1 MEDYYQR
8 INYEILG
15 AIKRK
20 AINKYALI
28 SDNFW
33 MIPVRFTTVRTSKA
47 TNIVG
52 TTVYP
57 KYPREK
63 LRVTTLTTGREDA
76 VDASFSLL

>member
-8 INYEILG
+8 INYEFLG

-33 MIPVRFTTVRTSKA
+33 MIPVRFTTVIEPQKPQKLSGRQFTP
-47 TNIVG
+47 NIHVKSY
-52 TTVYP
+52 V
-57 KYPREK
+57 
-63 LRVTTLTTGREDA
+63 
-76 VDASFSLL
+76 

>member
-33 MIPVRFTTVRTSKA
+33 MIPVRFTSQQLEPQK
-47 TNIVG
+47 
-52 TTVYP
+52 P
-57 KYPREK
+57 QK
-63 LRVTTLTTGREDA
+63 LSGRQ
-76 VDASFSLL
+76 

>member
-47 TNIVG
+47 TKIFG